1 MGAIR
6 AAQLDPKVRLGRL
19 FFGLPLL
26 VVQTYFIP
34 SLSPRLHISVVKRS
48 MGISGIDGP
57 RYSYRY
63 HPSSNL
69 TNGKLP
75 DEGIILNHPQILKNK
90 GWYHAKLTEGI
101 ELLFKQMVVTTG
113 PRRTERGDST

>member
-1 MGAIR
+1 VGAIR

-19 FFGLPLL
+19 FFGLPPL
-26 VVQTYFIP
+26 VFQAYFIA

-57 RYSYRY
+57 RCSYRY
-63 HPSSNL
+63 HLSSNL

-75 DEGIILNHPQILKNK
+75 DEGIILNHSKYSKTMGGITRSF
-90 GWYHAKLTEGI
+90 TEGI

-113 PRRTERGDST
+113 PRRTERVDSA

>member
-19 FFGLPLL
+19 FFVLPLL
-26 VVQTYFIP
+26 VFQTYFIA

-57 RYSYRY
+57 RCSYRY

-69 TNGKLP
+69 TNRKLP
-75 DEGIILNHPQILKNK
+75 DEGVILNHPQILKNK
-90 GWYHAKLTEGI
+90 GWYHAK
-101 ELLFKQMVVTTG
+101 
-113 PRRTERGDST
+113 SY